1 MKLRCWSRQ
10 RGWLELD
17 LIVGQFAE
25 REVPRMNDR
34 ELAEYGRLLGQE
46 NPDFFKWLT
55 GQKEPPVNV
64 AELGSFQQLR
74 GFVQSRLEEHSPP
87 STRNRSGEEWVRG
100 WNDGDHKGPSPRGYP
115 QGNQ

>member
-1 MKLRCWSRQ
+1 
-10 RGWLELD
+10 
-17 LIVGQFAE
+17 
-25 REVPRMNDR
+25 MNDR

-64 AELGSFQQLR
+64 AELGSFRQLR
-74 GFVQSRLEEHSPP
+74 GFVQSRLEQHSPP

-100 WNDGDHKGPSPRGYP
+100 WNDGDNKGPSPRGYP